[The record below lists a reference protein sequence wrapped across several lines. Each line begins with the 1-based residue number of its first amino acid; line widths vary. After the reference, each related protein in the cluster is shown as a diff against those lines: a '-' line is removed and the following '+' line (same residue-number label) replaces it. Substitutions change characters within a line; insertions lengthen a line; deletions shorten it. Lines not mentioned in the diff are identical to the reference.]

1 MSYDLILI
9 RLKNYHPTIIHPNQ
23 LPSQRLKG
31 NVGLSTTSLPS
42 KMLRAAGNDY
52 FDIST
57 DEENESNRN
66 GRVSKNTKGS
76 RRSLPITPPH
86 HIQGGPNKFRFR
98 NAPCNGTR
106 RLR

>member
-1 MSYDLILI
+1 MILI
-9 RLKNYHPTIIHPNQ
+9 RVKNYPPTIIHPNQ
-23 LPSQRLKG
+23 LPRQRLKG

-42 KMLRAAGNDY
+42 RILRAAGNDC

-57 DEENESNRN
+57 DEENESIRN
-66 GRVSKNTKGS
+66 GRVNKNTKGTGS

-98 NAPCNGTR
+98 NGSCNGTR